1 MHPCIECGEGIG
13 VIGRGVGEE
22 ELIDHREAVVGHRGD
37 GLAGLVAREARV
49 VGDLLCGLE
58 RCVK

>member
-1 MHPCIECGEGIG
+1 MHPCIECGEGIE

-22 ELIDHREAVVGHRGD
+22 ELVAHREVVVGHRGD
-37 GLAGLVAREARV
+37 GLAGLVAREVRV
-49 VGDLLCGLE
+49 VGDLLCGFE